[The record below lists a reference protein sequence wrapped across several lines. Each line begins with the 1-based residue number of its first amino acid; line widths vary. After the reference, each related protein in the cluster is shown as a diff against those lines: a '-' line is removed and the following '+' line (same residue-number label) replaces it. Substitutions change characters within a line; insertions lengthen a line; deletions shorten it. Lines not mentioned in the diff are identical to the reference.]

1 MCCGHGARI
10 NSRALSLKPGNHAG
24 CNDKETIMAKK
35 PTKTAKGTKRTTKAA
50 PKPETKQN
58 IVLAML
64 RRANGASVAEI
75 IAATD
80 WQPHSVRGFFAGAL
94 KKRLKIDVV
103 SDKGEDGIRRYYVAT
118 LASK

>member
-1 MCCGHGARI
+1 M
-10 NSRALSLKPGNHAG
+10 
-24 CNDKETIMAKK
+24 TTMAKK
-35 PTKTAKGTKRTTKAA
+35 PTQTVKSRATK
-50 PKPETKQN
+50 KPAIKPDPKQN

-80 WQPHSVRGFFAGAL
+80 WQPHSVRGFFSGAL

-103 SDKGEDGIRRYYVAT
+103 SAKDAKTGERRYDVAA
-118 LASK
+118 LRP

>member
-1 MCCGHGARI
+1 
-10 NSRALSLKPGNHAG
+10 
-24 CNDKETIMAKK
+24 MAKK
-35 PTKTAKGTKRTTKAA
+35 PVKTTKTAKRTTKPT

-75 IAATD
+75 VKATD

-94 KKRLKIDVV
+94 KRRLKIDVV
-103 SDKGEDGIRRYYVAT
+103 SDKGEDGIRRYYVAAV
-118 LASK
+118 ASK